1 MKSTF
6 NPSSAAAR
14 TLKEIIEDGKVT
26 ISMAIEGLEQ
36 IEDELNGDL
45 EAGYKALFMSGD
57 LGRQIEMLQALQNKI
72 KRSIGAPI
80 PSPTPAPYSVLE
92 SSPT

>member
-6 NPSSAAAR
+6 NPSSTAAR

-26 ISMAIEGLEQ
+26 ISMAIEGLER

-45 EAGYKALFMSGD
+45 EPGYKALFMSGD
-57 LGRQIEMLQALQNKI
+57 LGRQIEMLQALRNKI
-72 KRSIGAPI
+72 ERSIGTPT
-80 PSPTPAPYSVLE
+80 PTPAPYSVLE
-92 SSPT
+92 SSP